1 MTTVFVHLPL
11 YSLCSHY
18 SAPRHQ
24 IVLVSHFIEKNPV
37 GLQFLLAQ
45 FYHSCKKNKI
55 MQHRNRTFLPT
66 SSMSAAIPIHANPTC
81 LQ

>member
-45 FYHSCKKNKI
+45 FYHSCKKKKCSTETEPFCPP
-55 MQHRNRTFLPT
+55 HP
-66 SSMSAAIPIHANPTC
+66 C
-81 LQ
+81 